1 MSPFQPS
8 PPITVTV
15 KEARRL
21 SGFTHGQIYEAMN
34 RGALASRKVLGRRLI
49 LYESLVGLL
58 TARANSRPPSAFA
71 LNPRGD
77 GRIAEDRQ

>member
-1 MSPFQPS
+1 MSPSQPS

-15 KEARRL
+15 KEAQRL

-34 RGALASRKVLGRRLI
+34 QGVLASCKVLGRRLI

-58 TARANSRPPSAFA
+58 TARADSRPPSAFA
-71 LNPRGD
+71 LNPRGSGQLSD
-77 GRIAEDRQ
+77 GSP